1 LFEKLSLMRKI
12 LSVYKIKK
20 TIIFIF
26 LSTLAAAN
34 FEVFIGYSNEEIYHI
49 SSAYEGGMMTIIFV
63 VSTFLLI
70 SYNSFLGG
78 IRMRYFCVVGNLAR
92 YFGILVFS
100 GMVKSDKTTS

>member
-1 LFEKLSLMRKI
+1 MFEKLSLMRKI

-78 IRMRYFCVVGNLAR
+78 IRMRYFCAVGNLAR
-92 YFGILVFS
+92 YFGILVFA
-100 GMVKSDKTTS
+100 GMVRSDKTTS